1 MHPRAFVSTCLL
13 LLALA
18 GGGCD
23 RVGAPGPPEDA
34 ADAAGAAPA
43 LALYRREIL
52 FLPQD
57 SGGSAAALAA
67 QVRPAENRA
76 LRSTHAWLRR
86 GGEWTPL
93 LQDQWDAAPL
103 RQPWRILPHGTL
115 RVLVEDGGEL
125 ESFIFGRAADA
136 TRLNPGPLA
145 AEWTSG
151 PEARVLLREGELLV
165 GGTGAPGLVLDVE
178 LGAPALPAARIGA
191 ALFLVDSAGAAV
203 AAVRLPEGGLRLL
216 SFAGPLPEEDADVR
230 LEREGAGWRLTGAEG
245 GEVLGQLEPV
255 GDAPP
260 PDSAPDPHALPTRP
274 PLAVSGWVVSE
285 GTRRSVRGLLFGE
298 AP

>member
-1 MHPRAFVSTCLL
+1 MHPRAFVSRCLL

-34 ADAAGAAPA
+34 VDAAGAAPA

-52 FLPQD
+52 FLSQD
-57 SGGSAAALAA
+57 DEGNAAALAS

-76 LRSTHAWLRR
+76 RRSTHAWLRR
-86 GGEWTPL
+86 TGEWTPL

-178 LGAPALPAARIGA
+178 LGAPTLPAGRIGA
-191 ALFLVDSAGAAV
+191 ALFLVDTAGAAV

-216 SFAGPLPEEDADVR
+216 SFGGALPEEAGVR
-230 LEREGAGWRLTGAEG
+230 LERAGAGWRLTEAEG
-245 GEVLGQLEPV
+245 GEVLGQLDPV
-255 GDAPP
+255 GDAAAA
-260 PDSAPDPHALPTRP
+260 DSVVDPHALPTRP
-274 PLAVSGWVVSE
+274 PVAVSGWVVAA
-285 GTRRSVRGLLFGE
+285 GTRRSVHGLLFGE
-298 AP
+298 GP